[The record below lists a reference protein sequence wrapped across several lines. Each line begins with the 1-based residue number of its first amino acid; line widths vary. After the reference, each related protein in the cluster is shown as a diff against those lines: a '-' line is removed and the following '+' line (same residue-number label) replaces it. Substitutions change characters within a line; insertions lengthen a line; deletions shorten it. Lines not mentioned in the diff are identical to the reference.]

1 MPEFKLNGTI
11 YDIPEDIV
19 DQFKKDNPNAE
30 AVGKTTPPKE
40 DNQGV
45 PAEVN
50 AAPESP
56 VGVSVLEDTSL
67 DLQNPKTRKEL
78 GFNYGE
84 EQKYLRDKTI
94 PERTQKIKIGLGR
107 LKN

>member
-1 MPEFKLNGTI
+1 MFQLNGKPVTLDFLQGKAKEYNMNFDSYI
-11 YDIPEDIV
+11 NTMKSKGLKEIGP
-19 DQFKKDNPNAE
+19 
-30 AVGKTTPPKE
+30 GKTTPPKE
-40 DNQGV
+40 DNQGA

-50 AAPESP
+50 VAPESP

-84 EQKYLRDKTI
+84 EQKYLRDA
-94 PERTQKIKIGLGR
+94 LGS
-107 LKN
+107 